1 MPERRNKGLNKTQ
14 FAGNVLSGVGNTLAS
29 GLSRRSQA
37 PNNKFLCE
45 LSPGFE
51 WNDST
56 QKCEAV
62 PSSGRMGEGTMTI
75 PPITSTPGGGIQGGI
90 EGARPSPFEPFPAG
104 QTLLRM
110 LRTLGWDGLKGSQK

>member
-1 MPERRNKGLNKTQ
+1 MPERRNKDKGLNKTE
-14 FAGNVLSGVGNTLAS
+14 FAGNVLSGVGNTLAL

-51 WNDST
+51 WNDLT
-56 QKCEAV
+56 QECEAV

-90 EGARPSPFEPFPAG
+90 EGAQPSPFEPFPAG
-104 QTLLRM
+104 QALLRI
-110 LRTLGWDGLKGSQK
+110 LQKNNIFGLK